1 MLVRRADRRGRRARQ
16 SSGGASWKEQGDEL
30 TLAGVTVLR
39 FDDEGKVVDHRD
51 YWNEIERREPPYHG
65 W

>member
-1 MLVRRADRRGRRARQ
+1 
-16 SSGGASWKEQGDEL
+16 
-30 TLAGVTVLR
+30 VLR

>member
-1 MLVRRADRRGRRARQ
+1 
-16 SSGGASWKEQGDEL
+16 
-30 TLAGVTVLR
+30 VLR

-51 YWNEIERREPPYHG
+51 YWNEIERREPPYPG